1 MFTIYVGKPEFHLL
15 FENQF
20 QLPKNGCKGM
30 KLVSKMARRKLEHKF
45 PFETFRL
52 EKQDLP
58 SQML

>member
-1 MFTIYVGKPEFHLL
+1 MWENQNPIYYLK
-15 FENQF
+15 NQF